1 MAEMTVAKNAFQ
13 TVYQDQVL
21 GDPEQMKSIIN
32 EATFPN
38 LYKLLGVA
46 YTLPISSATCERSFS
61 AMRRVKT
68 WLRSTMI
75 QERFS
80 NLSIIHIERDISNN
94 INSEDILNDFSSAN
108 NRKIPLIY

>member
-1 MAEMTVAKNAFQ
+1 MTVAKNAFQ
-13 TVYQDQVL
+13 TVYHDQVL
-21 GDPEQMKSIIN
+21 GNPEQMASIIN

-38 LYKLLGVA
+38 LYKLLSVA
-46 YTLPISSATCERSFS
+46 FTLPISSATCERSFS

-94 INSEDILNDFSSAN
+94 IDSEEILNKFAIAN
-108 NRKIPLIY
+108 DRKIPLMY